1 LRKRFCL
8 LRNSALAFNAL
19 QREKNN
25 TGYFTVN
32 NKMRPL
38 DILALQAY
46 PPPMKPKDP
55 VAEYVRKLA
64 SAGGKARKKKLT
76 AKRRKAIAKKAAR
89 ARWRKK

>member
-1 LRKRFCL
+1 
-8 LRNSALAFNAL
+8 
-19 QREKNN
+19 
-25 TGYFTVN
+25 
-32 NKMRPL
+32 
-38 DILALQAY
+38 
-46 PPPMKPKDP
+46 MKPKDP